1 MKILL
6 IGSKGMAGHVI
17 YNYFKENS
25 NFEIVDIARTVE
37 HHTPTYQLDISD
49 FEALKNILIIEKPV
63 FVINCIGVLNQYAE
77 NNPADAILLNSYL
90 PHFLA
95 KNGRELNYKLIHI
108 STDCVFSGKKG
119 DYKEDS
125 IKDGAGF
132 YATTKA
138 LGEVIYGPHITLRTS
153 IVGPELKNNGIGL
166 LDWFLNQKGDIIGF
180 SRAFWTGITTLELA
194 KAIIKAINQDISGL
208 HHLVNNQ
215 KISKNDLL
223 NLFKITFERSDI
235 NITSNADYFVDK
247 SLIRTSYNFDY
258 EVPSYEVMMQELKD
272 WILSHPNLYNYLQE

>member
-1 MKILL
+1 MKILI

-25 NFEIVDIARTVE
+25 NFEIVDIARGIE
-37 HHTPTYQLDISD
+37 FHTPTYQLDISD
-49 FEALKNILIIEKPV
+49 FEALTTILKLEKPT

-77 NNPADAILLNSYL
+77 NHPDNAVLLNSYL

-95 KNGRELNYKLIHI
+95 KNGDELDYKLIHI
-108 STDCVFSGKKG
+108 STDCVFSGKEG

-125 IKDGAGF
+125 IKNGLGF

-138 LGEVIYGPHITLRTS
+138 LGEVSYGKHITLRTS
-153 IVGPELKNNGIGL
+153 IVGPELKDNGIGL
-166 LDWFLNQKGDIIGF
+166 LDWFLNQKGHIIGY
-180 SRAFWTGITTLELA
+180 SRAFWTGITTLEMA
-194 KAIIKAINQDISGL
+194 KAIFEVVKQNISGL

-215 KISKNDLL
+215 KINKSDLLKIFKETFEKND
-223 NLFKITFERSDI
+223 IEI
-235 NITSNADYFVDK
+235 ISNGDYFVDK
-247 SLIRTSYNFDY
+247 SLIRTNFDFNY
-258 EVPSYEVMMQELKD
+258 RVGDYDVMMQELKD